1 MRDNDTLP
9 WLQNF
14 AAFACVRVI
23 EEPRKKKK
31 PKHLSPP
38 FCCLYHVIALIF
50 IIESKRPRLSLMTRC
65 LLAAR
70 LPRRPRAPRAAMRHP
85 HIFKIRHGSCRAPKT
100 LITCG
105 AFRSS
110 SSYYYTYCSA
120 PLPSIIMNTTMK
132 YDVSAPSPTIITLLF
147 RYRT

>member
-1 MRDNDTLP
+1 MRDNDTYTLP
-9 WLQNF
+9 CRILQLSHAYVLLKN
-14 AAFACVRVI
+14 R
-23 EEPRKKKK
+23 EKKRNQNTCQ
-31 PKHLSPP
+31 LLLL
-38 FCCLYHVIALIF
+38 LYHVIALIF
-50 IIESKRPRLSLMTRC
+50 IIKRTRPRLSLMTRC
-65 LLAAR
+65 CLLAAR
-70 LPRRPRAPRAAMRHP
+70 LLPQCA
-85 HIFKIRHGSCRAPKT
+85 IRTFLKSATDLLLKT